1 MKPKVIIYKKIPDPV
16 LSFIKET
23 CQVSYYENLTD
34 FSDPEFLEDIKDAE
48 GLLGSSFSINKELLD
63 RAPFLKIVCNTSV
76 GYNNFDMDELTE
88 RGIMATNT
96 PDVLTDTTA
105 DLIFGL
111 ILSTARRIPE
121 LDTYVKKGKWDK
133 LVGQEYFGVDV
144 HERVLGIIG
153 MGKIGTAIAKRANLG
168 FDMDILYHN
177 RSSNE
182 VAEKLYQAKRCD
194 LDELLSK
201 SDFVCIMTPLTAE
214 TRHLIDHR
222 EFNRMKNTA
231 IFINGSRGET
241 VNEEALV
248 DALRRKKILG
258 AGLDVYQ
265 KEPINRDHP
274 LLKLEN
280 VVTLPHL
287 GSATNETRRKMA
299 WLAAENLV
307 KGLANERPPSL
318 INEILLHLK

>member
-1 MKPKVIIYKKIPDPV
+1 
-16 LSFIKET
+16 
-23 CQVSYYENLTD
+23 
-34 FSDPEFLEDIKDAE
+34 
-48 GLLGSSFSINKELLD
+48 
-63 RAPFLKIVCNTSV
+63 LKIVCNTSV

-111 ILSTARRIPE
+111 ILSTARRISE
-121 LDTYVKKGKWDK
+121 LDTFVKTGKWDR
-133 LVGQEYFGVDV
+133 LVGEVYYGVDV
-144 HERVLGIIG
+144 HKRVLGIIG
-153 MGKIGTAIAKRANLG
+153 MGKIGTAIVKRANLG

-182 VAEKLYQAKRCD
+182 VAENLYQAKKCD
-194 LDELLSK
+194 LDELLSN

-214 TRHLIDHR
+214 TKHLIDHR
-222 EFNRMKNTA
+222 EFNIMKKTA

-241 VNEEALV
+241 VNEDALV
-248 DALRRKKILG
+248 DALSQKKILG

-265 KEPINRDHP
+265 QEPINHDHP

-287 GSATNETRRKMA
+287 GSATNETRTKMA

-318 INEILLHLK
+318 INDGMLHSTFE